1 MRQGS
6 YKDKETRGDVMIP
19 GLWYRQVNAI
29 IGVKLGDADADTYK
43 YEPMTVLL
51 SRRENI
57 KKEKNGKDCH
67 NQRKSFYCLF
77 FQWMEC

>member
-19 GLWYRQVNAI
+19 GLWYRQVNDI

-57 KKEKNGKDCH
+57 KKDKHGKHCYD
-67 NQRKSFYCLF
+67 QRIF
-77 FQWMEC
+77 FRHIFFHWT

>member
-51 SRRENI
+51 SRWEKI
-57 KKEKNGKDCH
+57 KK
-67 NQRKSFYCLF
+67 
-77 FQWMEC
+77 